1 PVPLE
6 FLALQRINE
15 PLGGV
20 ALMFVFIHGAI
31 PCVTP
36 YASGPHIW
44 GPVLQRFSNASTVEV
59 AGSTLDA
66 MTQSV
71 RKAIEGKGKCHLVGH
86 DLGGLLALSIAIDA
100 PQLVSGVTAV
110 ASVAAS
116 PTGDGVGDF
125 TFAYPPPP
133 LWSRESQRW
142 ALERISYSHQH
153 IDDPLLDACVAAA
166 GKHRPMAP
174 ESYAN
179 EFVPGVMK
187 AKSRFYEVCRTE
199 GIKVPCQVVW
209 GSHDPL
215 ATFDHGLWLFRG
227 IAQKQRVAQFHVI
240 NRTGSLPFREEPA
253 AFHQIVAAF
262 ADATNG

>member
-1 PVPLE
+1 MI
-6 FLALQRINE
+6 A
-15 PLGGV
+15 
-20 ALMFVFIHGAI
+20 FIHGGI
-31 PCVTP
+31 PGVTP

-44 GPVLQRFSNASTVEV
+44 GDLLQRFPSSTAISVQGQTV
-59 AGSTLDA
+59 DA
-66 MTQSV
+66 MTASV

-86 DLGGLLALSIAIDA
+86 DLGGLLALNIAIEA
-100 PQLVSGVTAV
+100 PQSVSGVTAV

-125 TFAYPPPP
+125 TFAYPPKP

-142 ALERISYSHQH
+142 ALERISYSQHH
-153 IDDPLLDACVAAA
+153 IDDKLLDACVAAA
-166 GKHRPMAP
+166 EKQQAMAP
-174 ESYAN
+174 ETYSN
-179 EFVPGVMK
+179 EFMPSLMK
-187 AKSRFYEVCRTE
+187 AKSRFYEVCRTD
-199 GIKVPCQVVW
+199 GIKVPCQVIW

-227 IAQKQRVAQFHVI
+227 IAQKQRVSQFHII

-262 ADATNG
+262 SDGL

>member
-1 PVPLE
+1 M
-6 FLALQRINE
+6 I
-15 PLGGV
+15 
-20 ALMFVFIHGAI
+20 VFIHGGI
-31 PCVTP
+31 PGVTP

-44 GPVLQRFSNASTVEV
+44 GSLEKFGNAVALEVGGHTV
-59 AGSTLDA
+59 DA

-86 DLGGLLALSIAIDA
+86 DLGGLLALNIAIDA
-100 PQLVSGVTAV
+100 PQLVSAVTAV

-125 TFAYPPPP
+125 TFAYPPKP
-133 LWSRESQRW
+133 LFSRESQRW
-142 ALERISYSHQH
+142 ALERVSYSHQH
-153 IDDPLLDACVAAA
+153 VDGKLLDACVAAA
-166 GKHRPMAP
+166 AKQSPMAP
-174 ESYAN
+174 ETYAN
-179 EFVPGVMK
+179 EFVPSLMK

-227 IAQKQRVAQFHVI
+227 IAQRQRVSQFHVI

-253 AFHQIVAAF
+253 AFHQVVAAF
-262 ADATNG
+262 SDAQ